1 MLLPLNSPPPDGL
14 DYGFGTDGPP
24 KTYATCTGQKKDPN
38 VGVVA
43 CLHECVQ
50 FSPSSNRVTWVL
62 RLSLVGLFYTNVSLG
77 LG

>member
-24 KTYATCTGQKKDPN
+24 KTYATCTGQKKNPN

-43 CLHECVQ
+43 CLHDAQ
-50 FSPSSNRVTWVL
+50 FHRPVIESRGPL
-62 RLSLVGLFYTNVSLG
+62 R
-77 LG
+77 